1 MYFKIYGGDG
11 GFSIDDPGSFQQAG
25 SGRMMNFS
33 FPDGGVNGAAVL
45 GIGVFDG
52 VHLGHRKIIAELVEM
67 GRIFHAV
74 PVAVTFFPHPR
85 AVLCPDSPPRLLQP
99 PEERL
104 RLLHLAGAEKVNVIE
119 FSAETA
125 ATAPELFVDELLAA
139 HGDVRGICVG
149 EHWRFGRGGR
159 GDTMFL
165 ARGLE
170 RRGIAFR
177 AVPEVRIDGVVVS
190 SSCIR
195 EAVATGDL
203 AGAARML
210 GDFPCLYGEVEP
222 GFRIAERQLHA
233 PTANLRTDF
242 GVLPPDGVYA
252 GWTELGGKR
261 FPTVT
266 NIGFSPTF
274 GGTAERRVESHLI
287 GFSGDLY
294 RKRLAVKIAAKLRDE
309 RRFVSVS
316 ELERQIKADRAKAA
330 EIFSEMVKK

>member
-1 MYFKIYGGDG
+1 M
-11 GFSIDDPGSFQQAG
+11 S
-25 SGRMMNFS
+25 FS
-33 FPDGGVNGAAVL
+33 FPEGGANGAAVL

-52 VHLGHRKIIAELVEM
+52 VHLGHRKIIAELVDM
-67 GRIFHAV
+67 GRQFHAV

-85 AVLCPDSPPRLLQP
+85 AILCPDSPPRLLLP
-99 PEERL
+99 PDERL
-104 RLLHLAGAEKVNVIE
+104 RLLHLAGAKKVNVIE

-125 ATAPELFVDELLAA
+125 GTPPEVFVDDLLAA

-159 GDTMFL
+159 GNTEFL
-165 ARGLE
+165 ARELE
-170 RRGIAFR
+170 RRGIAFK
-177 AVPEVRIDGVVVS
+177 AVPELRIDNLVVS
-190 SSCIR
+190 SSGIR
-195 EAVATGDL
+195 EAVAAGDI

-222 GFRIAERQLHA
+222 GLGVAERQLHA

-252 GWTELGGKR
+252 GGTELGGKR
-261 FPTVT
+261 FATVT

-294 RKRLAVKIAAKLRDE
+294 RKRLAVKIAVKLRDE
-309 RRFVSVS
+309 RRFASVG
-316 ELERQIKADRAKAA
+316 ELERQIKTDRAQAA
-330 EIFSEMVKK
+330 EMLSKMVKK

>member
-1 MYFKIYGGDG
+1 MSCDDFYLPSIDADGEQVYFKIYGGDG

-203 AGAARML
+203 AGAASHPRKWEL
-210 GDFPCLYGEVEP
+210 SLPEGR
-222 GFRIAERQLHA
+222 FR
-233 PTANLRTDF
+233 
-242 GVLPPDGVYA
+242 
-252 GWTELGGKR
+252 
-261 FPTVT
+261 
-266 NIGFSPTF
+266 
-274 GGTAERRVESHLI
+274 
-287 GFSGDLY
+287 
-294 RKRLAVKIAAKLRDE
+294 
-309 RRFVSVS
+309 
-316 ELERQIKADRAKAA
+316 
-330 EIFSEMVKK
+330 